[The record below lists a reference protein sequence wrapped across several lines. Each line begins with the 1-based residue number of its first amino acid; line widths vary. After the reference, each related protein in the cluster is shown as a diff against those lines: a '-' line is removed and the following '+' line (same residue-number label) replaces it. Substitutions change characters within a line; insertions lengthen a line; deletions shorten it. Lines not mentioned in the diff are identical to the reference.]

1 MKGKD
6 WLVTEDGKYQACESA
21 REWDLLQDNYYLYRF
36 LTELEDTVKQ
46 TEEEIACIAK
56 IRMLVRRLITNSYW
70 VRSKYPEP
78 DFETGTSV
86 ELLYEEL
93 GFPFTVQTVTF
104 TPGTT
109 SNIHNHGTWGVVAIL
124 KGQEKNTF
132 WERSACSSAETR
144 QSRTL
149 SPTSEFPD
157 KIESTKELILSPGD
171 IISFVPGAI
180 HCVEAVADEP
190 TVTFNLYGETKSK
203 ERFEF
208 DTVSHTAKNF

>member
-1 MKGKD
+1 MKGND
-6 WLVTEDGKYQACESA
+6 WLVTEDGKYQACKSV
-21 REWDLLQDNYYLYRF
+21 REWDLLQENYYLYRF

-46 TEEEIACIAK
+46 TKEEINCLAK

-78 DFETGTSV
+78 NFETGTSV
-86 ELLYEEL
+86 KQLYDEL

-104 TPGTT
+104 TPGTI

-124 KGQEKNTF
+124 KGQEKNTL
-132 WERSACSSAETR
+132 WQRK
-144 QSRTL
+144 
-149 SPTSEFPD
+149 PTPKFND
-157 KIESTKELILSPGD
+157 KIEFTKELILSPGD

-208 DTVSHTAKNF
+208 DTVNHTAKNF

>member
-1 MKGKD
+1 MEGND
-6 WLVTEDGKYQACESA
+6 WLVTEDGKSQAYKSV
-21 REWDLLQDNYYLYRF
+21 REWDLLQENYYLYRF

-46 TEEEIACIAK
+46 AEEQISCLAK
-56 IRMLVRRLITNSYW
+56 IRILVRRLITNSYW

-78 DFETGTSV
+78 NPETGTSV
-86 ELLYEEL
+86 ELLYDEL
-93 GFPFTVQTVTF
+93 GFPFTVQIVTF

-132 WERSACSSAETR
+132 WQR
-144 QSRTL
+144 L
-149 SPTSEFPD
+149 SPTPKFPD

-180 HCVEAVADEP
+180 HCVEAVGDEP

-208 DTVSHTAKNF
+208 DIVSHTAKNF

>member
-6 WLVTEDGKYQACESA
+6 WLVTEDGKYQACKSV
-21 REWDLLQDNYYLYRF
+21 REWDLLQENYYLYRF
-36 LTELEDTVKQ
+36 LTELEDAVKQ
-46 TEEEIACIAK
+46 AEEEISCLAK

-86 ELLYEEL
+86 ELLYDEL

-104 TPGTT
+104 TPGTI
-109 SNIHNHGTWGVVAIL
+109 SSIHNHGTWGVVGIL
-124 KGQEKNTF
+124 KGKEKNIF
-132 WERSACSSAETR
+132 WQR
-144 QSRTL
+144 
-149 SPTSEFPD
+149 SPTREFID

-208 DTVSHTAKNF
+208 DIVNHTARNF

>member
-1 MKGKD
+1 MEGND
-6 WLVTEDGKYQACESA
+6 WLVTEDGKYQACKSV
-21 REWDLLQDNYYLYRF
+21 REWDLLQENYYLYRF

-46 TEEEIACIAK
+46 AEEQISCLAK
-56 IRMLVRRLITNSYW
+56 IRILVRRLITNSYW

-78 DFETGTSV
+78 DPETGTSV
-86 ELLYEEL
+86 ELLYDEL

-124 KGQEKNTF
+124 KGKEKNTF
-132 WERSACSSAETR
+132 WQR
-144 QSRTL
+144 L
-149 SPTSEFPD
+149 SPTPEFPD
-157 KIESTKELILSPGD
+157 KIESTEELILSPGD

-180 HCVEAVADEP
+180 HCVEAVTDEP

-208 DTVSHTAKNF
+208 DIVNHTAKNF